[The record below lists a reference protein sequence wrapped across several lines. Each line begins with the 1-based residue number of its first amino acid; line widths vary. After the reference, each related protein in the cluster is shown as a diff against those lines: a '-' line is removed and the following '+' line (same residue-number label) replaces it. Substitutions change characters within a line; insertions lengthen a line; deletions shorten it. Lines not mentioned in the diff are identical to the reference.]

1 MLGFN
6 DTSVYSN
13 LNCKQE
19 PQVIDSF
26 VLDQSP
32 NVLQTHF
39 NNNQQFYPNAAASY
53 VLKDR

>member
-26 VLDQSP
+26 TLDQSP
-32 NVLQTHF
+32 NVLHT
-39 NNNQQFYPNAAASY
+39 NNQQHFYPNAAAVSY

>member
-26 VLDQSP
+26 ALDQSP
-32 NVLQTHF
+32 NLLQN
-39 NNNQQFYPNAAASY
+39 NNNQQFYLNAAASY